1 MPVLLWN
8 CPLAGLPAMIL
19 LCSNSLSVPQAA
31 RAYENMNWSCH
42 SSAWSLSTLSALK
55 IKHSQLDT
63 LPRPSIIW
71 PLPTLLT
78 SSIAFPHRWVH
89 SHLNHFCPPQ
99 CTTLSLS
106 WSSEVMLP
114 LSKTPFPLN
123 QPTSPPPHTHSSLY
137 SGKVLLSLQLPI

>member
-8 CPLAGLPAMIL
+8 CPLAGLLAMIL

-31 RAYENMNWSCH
+31 RAYENMNWSWH
-42 SSAWSLSTLSALK
+42 S
-55 IKHSQLDT
+55 
-63 LPRPSIIW
+63 
-71 PLPTLLT
+71 
-78 SSIAFPHRWVH
+78 
-89 SHLNHFCPPQ
+89 HFCPPQ

-123 QPTSPPPHTHSSLY
+123 QPTSPPTHTHT
-137 SGKVLLSLQLPI
+137 LLSLFWQSPPQPPVANLAVTCSEAFPSPSLRALHPSPLSTVRSFLHVVSRTSLAQSRLK